1 MVDPQADDRLAAI
14 AELILH
20 LADCLP
26 SQPPT
31 SDKSGASPDRRPDD
45 ISGSHHRDEGREQR
59 ECGKWALNH

>member
-31 SDKSGASPDRRPDD
+31 SDKSGASSEMRIDD
-45 ISGSHHRDEGREQR
+45 IASQSQS
-59 ECGKWALNH
+59 